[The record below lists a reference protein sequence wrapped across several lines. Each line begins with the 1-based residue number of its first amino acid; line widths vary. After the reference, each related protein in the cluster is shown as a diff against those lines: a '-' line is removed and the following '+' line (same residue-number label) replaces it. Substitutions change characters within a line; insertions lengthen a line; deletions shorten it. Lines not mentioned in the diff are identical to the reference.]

1 MRGASTV
8 LGGVCADLSQKCGKA
23 ALSYSTRS
31 PIPESTPTTGS
42 SIFMDLAGFPDLP
55 ERKNMGTKLEKL
67 GAELAKAR
75 RKKAEWETRVKELE
89 RRYQQEENTE
99 IHEMVHAANLTPDQ
113 LSQLLKRFAEQ
124 PLPDPD
130 WMESLTGKEE
140 STDEV

>member
-1 MRGASTV
+1 MGA
-8 LGGVCADLSQKCGKA
+8 
-23 ALSYSTRS
+23 
-31 PIPESTPTTGS
+31 
-42 SIFMDLAGFPDLP
+42 
-55 ERKNMGTKLEKL
+55 KLEKL

-124 PLPDPD
+124 PLPHPD

>member
-1 MRGASTV
+1 
-8 LGGVCADLSQKCGKA
+8 
-23 ALSYSTRS
+23 
-31 PIPESTPTTGS
+31 
-42 SIFMDLAGFPDLP
+42 MDLAESLNLP

-130 WMESLTGKEE
+130 CMESLTDKEE

>member
-1 MRGASTV
+1 
-8 LGGVCADLSQKCGKA
+8 
-23 ALSYSTRS
+23 
-31 PIPESTPTTGS
+31 
-42 SIFMDLAGFPDLP
+42 
-55 ERKNMGTKLEKL
+55 MGTKLEKL

-130 WMESLTGKEE
+130 WMEVSYR
-140 STDEV
+140 

>member
-1 MRGASTV
+1 MGA
-8 LGGVCADLSQKCGKA
+8 
-23 ALSYSTRS
+23 
-31 PIPESTPTTGS
+31 
-42 SIFMDLAGFPDLP
+42 
-55 ERKNMGTKLEKL
+55 KLEKL

-130 WMESLTGKEE
+130 WMESLTDKEE

>member
-1 MRGASTV
+1 
-8 LGGVCADLSQKCGKA
+8 
-23 ALSYSTRS
+23 
-31 PIPESTPTTGS
+31 
-42 SIFMDLAGFPDLP
+42 MDLAGFPDLP

-89 RRYQQEENTE
+89 RRYQQEENTD

>member
-1 MRGASTV
+1 
-8 LGGVCADLSQKCGKA
+8 
-23 ALSYSTRS
+23 
-31 PIPESTPTTGS
+31 
-42 SIFMDLAGFPDLP
+42 
-55 ERKNMGTKLEKL
+55 MGTKLEKL

-130 WMESLTGKEE
+130 WIESLTGKEE

>member
-1 MRGASTV
+1 
-8 LGGVCADLSQKCGKA
+8 
-23 ALSYSTRS
+23 
-31 PIPESTPTTGS
+31 
-42 SIFMDLAGFPDLP
+42 
-55 ERKNMGTKLEKL
+55 MGTKLEKL

-124 PLPDPD
+124 PLPNPD
-130 WMESLTGKEE
+130 WMESLTDKEE

>member
-1 MRGASTV
+1 
-8 LGGVCADLSQKCGKA
+8 
-23 ALSYSTRS
+23 
-31 PIPESTPTTGS
+31 
-42 SIFMDLAGFPDLP
+42 
-55 ERKNMGTKLEKL
+55 MGTKLEKL

>member
-1 MRGASTV
+1 
-8 LGGVCADLSQKCGKA
+8 
-23 ALSYSTRS
+23 
-31 PIPESTPTTGS
+31 
-42 SIFMDLAGFPDLP
+42 
-55 ERKNMGTKLEKL
+55 MGTKLEKL

-130 WMESLTGKEE
+130 WMESLTDKEE

>member
-1 MRGASTV
+1 
-8 LGGVCADLSQKCGKA
+8 
-23 ALSYSTRS
+23 
-31 PIPESTPTTGS
+31 
-42 SIFMDLAGFPDLP
+42 
-55 ERKNMGTKLEKL
+55 MGTKLEKL

-75 RKKAEWETRVKELE
+75 RKKTEWETRVKELE

-130 WMESLTGKEE
+130 WMESLTDKEE

>member
-1 MRGASTV
+1 
-8 LGGVCADLSQKCGKA
+8 
-23 ALSYSTRS
+23 
-31 PIPESTPTTGS
+31 
-42 SIFMDLAGFPDLP
+42 
-55 ERKNMGTKLEKL
+55 MGTKLEKL

-99 IHEMVHAANLTPDQ
+99 IHEMVHAANLTPEQ

-130 WMESLTGKEE
+130 WVESLTDKEE

>member
-1 MRGASTV
+1 
-8 LGGVCADLSQKCGKA
+8 
-23 ALSYSTRS
+23 
-31 PIPESTPTTGS
+31 
-42 SIFMDLAGFPDLP
+42 MDLAEPLNLP
-55 ERKNMGTKLEKL
+55 ERKNMGAKLEKL

-113 LSQLLKRFAEQ
+113 LSELLKRFAEQ

>member
-1 MRGASTV
+1 
-8 LGGVCADLSQKCGKA
+8 
-23 ALSYSTRS
+23 
-31 PIPESTPTTGS
+31 
-42 SIFMDLAGFPDLP
+42 
-55 ERKNMGTKLEKL
+55 MGIKLEKL

-124 PLPDPD
+124 PLPNPD
-130 WMESLTGKEE
+130 WMESLTDKEE
-140 STDEV
+140 STDED

>member
-1 MRGASTV
+1 
-8 LGGVCADLSQKCGKA
+8 
-23 ALSYSTRS
+23 
-31 PIPESTPTTGS
+31 
-42 SIFMDLAGFPDLP
+42 
-55 ERKNMGTKLEKL
+55 MGIKLEKL

>member
-1 MRGASTV
+1 MGA
-8 LGGVCADLSQKCGKA
+8 
-23 ALSYSTRS
+23 
-31 PIPESTPTTGS
+31 
-42 SIFMDLAGFPDLP
+42 
-55 ERKNMGTKLEKL
+55 KLEKL

>member
-1 MRGASTV
+1 MGA
-8 LGGVCADLSQKCGKA
+8 
-23 ALSYSTRS
+23 
-31 PIPESTPTTGS
+31 
-42 SIFMDLAGFPDLP
+42 
-55 ERKNMGTKLEKL
+55 KLEKL

-99 IHEMVHAANLTPDQ
+99 IHEMVHAANLTPEQ
-113 LSQLLKRFAEQ
+113 LSELLKRFAEQ

-130 WMESLTGKEE
+130 WMESLTDKEE

>member
-1 MRGASTV
+1 
-8 LGGVCADLSQKCGKA
+8 
-23 ALSYSTRS
+23 
-31 PIPESTPTTGS
+31 
-42 SIFMDLAGFPDLP
+42 
-55 ERKNMGTKLEKL
+55 MGTKLEKL

-124 PLPDPD
+124 PLPNPD
-130 WMESLTGKEE
+130 WMESLTDKEE
-140 STDEV
+140 STDED

>member
-1 MRGASTV
+1 MGA
-8 LGGVCADLSQKCGKA
+8 
-23 ALSYSTRS
+23 
-31 PIPESTPTTGS
+31 
-42 SIFMDLAGFPDLP
+42 
-55 ERKNMGTKLEKL
+55 KLEKL

-130 WMESLTGKEE
+130 WMESLTYKEE

>member
-1 MRGASTV
+1 
-8 LGGVCADLSQKCGKA
+8 
-23 ALSYSTRS
+23 
-31 PIPESTPTTGS
+31 
-42 SIFMDLAGFPDLP
+42 
-55 ERKNMGTKLEKL
+55 MGTKLEKL

-75 RKKAEWETRVKELE
+75 RKNAACETRVKVLQ

-124 PLPDPD
+124 PLPDLD

>member
-1 MRGASTV
+1 
-8 LGGVCADLSQKCGKA
+8 
-23 ALSYSTRS
+23 
-31 PIPESTPTTGS
+31 
-42 SIFMDLAGFPDLP
+42 
-55 ERKNMGTKLEKL
+55 MGTKLEKL

-99 IHEMVHAANLTPDQ
+99 IHEMVHAANLTPEQ
-113 LSQLLKRFAEQ
+113 LSELLKRFAEQ

-130 WMESLTGKEE
+130 WMESLTDKEE

>member
-1 MRGASTV
+1 
-8 LGGVCADLSQKCGKA
+8 
-23 ALSYSTRS
+23 
-31 PIPESTPTTGS
+31 
-42 SIFMDLAGFPDLP
+42 
-55 ERKNMGTKLEKL
+55 MGTKLEKL

-89 RRYQQEENTE
+89 RRYQQEENTD